1 MKTRK
6 RADNDWAYAAA
17 TEYPSVGSVTR
28 AQGGNGIVSG
38 RRTREQRIRNSF
50 HHIVIKRFSFIVSTT
65 SFDATVAQRRNNSR
79 RQFRSLLERSEHILN
94 IWTLAVNSNYLCC
107 LEFNGWHFKNCFLN
121 VYKVSHMKSKYNS
134 ISLGVQQC
142 EHERVLSQT
151 VISRRERLSEQA
163 YKKSEHF
170 LCLGTHANTKSQ
182 QWI

>member
-1 MKTRK
+1 MRIGVQV
-6 RADNDWAYAAA
+6 RVWEWACSNVHVSNIILS
-17 TEYPSVGSVTR
+17 ENPKESRQWLSICSGNRISVGRVSHGG
-28 AQGGNGIVSG
+28 QCGNGIVSG

-50 HHIVIKRFSFIVSTT
+50 HHIVIKRFPFIVSTT

-134 ISLGVQQC
+134 ISLGSDFVYNN
-142 EHERVLSQT
+142 VNMSVYL
-151 VISRRERLSEQA
+151 A
-163 YKKSEHF
+163 KP
-170 LCLGTHANTKSQ
+170 
-182 QWI
+182 

>member
-50 HHIVIKRFSFIVSTT
+50 HHIVIKRFSFIVLTT

-134 ISLGVQQC
+134 ISLGSDFVYNN
-142 EHERVLSQT
+142 VNMSVYL
-151 VISRRERLSEQA
+151 A
-163 YKKSEHF
+163 KP
-170 LCLGTHANTKSQ
+170 
-182 QWI
+182 